1 MYRQR
6 RAQKIADLDKY
17 RAQMEALEREEQSVK
32 HAEYSDEL
40 ESEVSYGSG
49 DDEHRARRLAEKRES
64 RRRMKLQAEADRV
77 RRAEE
82 RKAVLLQKEAAL
94 LNYSDE
100 DAEGESEDADDEALV
115 IHFAELES
123 PSGR

>member
-1 MYRQR
+1 M
-6 RAQKIADLDKY
+6 
-17 RAQMEALEREEQSVK
+17 
-32 HAEYSDEL
+32 
-40 ESEVSYGSG
+40 
-49 DDEHRARRLAEKRES
+49 
-64 RRRMKLQAEADRV
+64 QAEADRV

-115 IHFAELES
+115 IHFAELET